1 MAETREQMKARHARE
16 REALAAQHLRERQ
29 ELAIREG
36 TNLPPFLADT
46 RWEQVHAMRP
56 HRSRRGW

>member
-36 TNLPPFLADT
+36 TDLPPLDD
-46 RWEQVHAMRP
+46 RWDRVHAMRP
-56 HRSRRGW
+56 HPARRGW